1 MAYNFCFLTHVSL
14 FSLQSDLAEF
24 LYQQQCN
31 FLQYRKA
38 IALFHS
44 LVIIKSLFIYRMESS
59 IYIYPSCY

>member
-44 LVIIKSLFIYRMESS
+44 LSCRPAKSCPVKAESVAS
-59 IYIYPSCY
+59 DC